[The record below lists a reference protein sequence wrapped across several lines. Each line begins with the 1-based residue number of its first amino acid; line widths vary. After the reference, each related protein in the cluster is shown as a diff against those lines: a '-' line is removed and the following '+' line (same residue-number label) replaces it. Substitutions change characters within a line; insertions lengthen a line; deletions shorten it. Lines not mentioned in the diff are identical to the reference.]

1 MKRLKNNIFLTI
13 ISFALIA
20 LSLVGCTSSKEINQ
34 VSDNK
39 KTITIGTSG
48 GYYPFTFSDNGKLSG
63 FEIDVWNDI
72 GKRLGYN
79 VEFKTASFSGLFGML
94 ESGKVDT
101 LANQITISDERK
113 EKYYFTEPTVYS
125 GAQII
130 VKKGN
135 DSIKSFD
142 VF

>member
-48 GYYPFTFSDNGKLSG
+48 GYLS
-63 FEIDVWNDI
+63 I
-72 GKRLGYN
+72 
-79 VEFKTASFSGLFGML
+79 
-94 ESGKVDT
+94 
-101 LANQITISDERK
+101 
-113 EKYYFTEPTVYS
+113 YF
-125 GAQII
+125 
-130 VKKGN
+130 
-135 DSIKSFD
+135 FR
-142 VF
+142 